1 MENSKSGNDTL
12 RRKSEERLRAQKDL
26 PGEIPPQD
34 TKRLIH
40 ELQVHQVELEM
51 QNDELRRSQ
60 AQLEESRM
68 RYADLYDF
76 APIGYLTFDREGLI
90 VEANLTAAK
99 QLGLARAQLLEKPF
113 SLYVLD
119 KDRDAFHLHLAKV
132 FKTGEP
138 QTREVK
144 LKAIDSA
151 EFYSRLESIL
161 IETADGRGMCRTSII
176 DISHAKIAEQELQR
190 AHDELEKRVE
200 DRTAELAEANEFL
213 KQEIAERKRAEENLK
228 TGMEKLER
236 SSRELQDFAFSASH
250 DMQEPL
256 RKIQTFGNML
266 NKRSAGVL
274 DDQGRDYLERML
286 NSAMRMSAMVRGLLT
301 YSRVNTG
308 GEHPTPVD
316 LTGLA
321 KEAADSMRRLVRDA
335 GATFEIGDLPTLD
348 ADPDQMLLLFKN
360 LIENAIKFRGNKK
373 PLIKIY
379 AKRVD
384 DPERSG
390 IRAGEQYVDIFVED
404 NGIGFEERHIDRIFS
419 LFQRLHGR
427 GTYEGTGMGLPVCR
441 RIVERHNGTITAT
454 STPGT
459 GTTFIITLPSR
470 KPD

>member
-1 MENSKSGNDTL
+1 
-12 RRKSEERLRAQKDL
+12 
-26 PGEIPPQD
+26 
-34 TKRLIH
+34 
-40 ELQVHQVELEM
+40 
-51 QNDELRRSQ
+51 
-60 AQLEESRM
+60 
-68 RYADLYDF
+68 
-76 APIGYLTFDREGLI
+76 
-90 VEANLTAAK
+90 
-99 QLGLARAQLLEKPF
+99 
-113 SLYVLD
+113 
-119 KDRDAFHLHLAKV
+119 
-132 FKTGEP
+132 
-138 QTREVK
+138 
-144 LKAIDSA
+144 
-151 EFYSRLESIL
+151 
-161 IETADGRGMCRTSII
+161 
-176 DISHAKIAEQELQR
+176 
-190 AHDELEKRVE
+190 
-200 DRTAELAEANEFL
+200 
-213 KQEIAERKRAEENLK
+213 
-228 TGMEKLER
+228 
-236 SSRELQDFAFSASH
+236 
-250 DMQEPL
+250 
-256 RKIQTFGNML
+256 
-266 NKRSAGVL
+266 
-274 DDQGRDYLERML
+274 
-286 NSAMRMSAMVRGLLT
+286 MRMSAMVRGLLT

-360 LIENAIKFRGNKK
+360 LIENAIKFRGDKK

-379 AKRVD
+379 AKSVD

-459 GTTFIITLPSR
+459 GTTFIITLPSK